1 MSDHVSK
8 EGTLTVSPDTLG
20 VTVGLPFDPF
30 WVSGEFE
37 RDRMLYEA
45 SDVDPDTSVEQGA
58 VAPPQSLPAE
68 WDARFRREPEPR
80 PRSRIRLSRPVTAT
94 LTADDVEGQVRAFV
108 RDQNAK
114 FDVLHVACG
123 FAPAPDER
131 IESAIL
137 DVHFSG
143 IGTALRQDASEREE
157 RPDPIAWS
165 LEPLIRSGGGGDET
179 TTARIGADLK
189 FVQIGIDHA
198 HASHDVVSI
207 KASGELTSTPSWS
220 IRRTRVYELDR
231 DERFVIVVRRE
242 RQAELF
248 ARLALHTDVSHR
260 YRLFRRRRYEKVIEQ
275 FIPLHPLPKQ

>member
-1 MSDHVSK
+1 MH
-8 EGTLTVSPDTLG
+8 P
-20 VTVGLPFDPF
+20 
-30 WVSGEFE
+30 
-37 RDRMLYEA
+37 
-45 SDVDPDTSVEQGA
+45 
-58 VAPPQSLPAE
+58 
-68 WDARFRREPEPR
+68 
-80 PRSRIRLSRPVTAT
+80 
-94 LTADDVEGQVRAFV
+94 V

-114 FDVLHVACG
+114 GLDSGLDPCRMRIRSSPQV
-123 FAPAPDER
+123 ER
-131 IESAIL
+131 IESGRSWI
-137 DVHFSG
+137 VHFSG

-231 DERFVIVVRRE
+231 DERFVIVLVRRE
-242 RQAELF
+242 RQAERRVDA
-248 ARLALHTDVSHR
+248 ARLALPYGCEPSPWR
-260 YRLFRRRRYEKVIEQ
+260 RFRRRRYRESGIEQ